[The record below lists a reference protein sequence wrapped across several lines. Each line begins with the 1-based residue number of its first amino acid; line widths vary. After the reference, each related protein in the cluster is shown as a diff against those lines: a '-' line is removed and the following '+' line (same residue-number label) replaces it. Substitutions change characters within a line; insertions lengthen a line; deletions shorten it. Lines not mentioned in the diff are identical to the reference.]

1 MNLISK
7 LILPSLTLF
16 LSFLTFLAS
25 AQAPLQIPYQGVAR
39 DAQGNAL
46 QTQNISLLLSIEDI
60 AGAELFSETHS
71 TTTNQFGLFNVK
83 IGSIS
88 SMSSNLWSNGD
99 RFLHVKMDPT
109 GGTSYTD
116 LGSTQ
121 FLSVPYALYAET
133 SNTPGPQGLTGPQGE
148 QGIQGEMGPQGPTG
162 ADGTNGQ
169 DGAQGPAGMN
179 GANGQDGAQ
188 GPQGIQGATGPQGPI
203 GLTGATGATGPQGP
217 IGLTGSTGLTGPTGA
232 TGPQG
237 PTGLTGPTGATGP
250 TGLTGLTGA
259 TGPQGPQGIQGLT
272 GLQGPIGLTG
282 PTGLLSSGTSAGNTT
297 FWNGSQW
304 VLNSSNLY
312 NNGGNIGIGTTT
324 PQLKLTV
331 EGDIIANGGKYFVS
345 GPIQSTFPSGIQGS
359 LIYGS
364 RTGGTQY
371 PFLSSG
377 NLILQSTSDLDRDI
391 LFVTGST
398 PSIKMNV
405 TSSGNVGIGTN
416 TPLSPLSIESA
427 AGFNLSL
434 TRTTNTANFGSG
446 ISLNLL
452 NSTNT
457 NFRYAAISG
466 GIKANTAATELGFL
480 SLMVANGDGITD
492 VAYGDEVMRLTTEKV
507 TLKDVLNITPRATA
521 PAAPA
526 KGDIYFD
533 NVTNKLR
540 VYDGTT
546 WQNCW

>member
-39 DAQGNAL
+39 DAQGTAL
-46 QTQNISLLLSIEDI
+46 QNQNISLLLSIEDI

-88 SMSSNLWSNGD
+88 SMPSNLWSNGD

-162 ADGTNGQ
+162 ADGTNGTNGQ

-179 GANGQDGAQ
+179 GANGLDGAQ
-188 GPQGIQGATGPQGPI
+188 GPQGIQG
-203 GLTGATGATGPQGP
+203 
-217 IGLTGSTGLTGPTGA
+217 LTGP
-232 TGPQG
+232 
-237 PTGLTGPTGATGP
+237 
-250 TGLTGLTGA
+250 
-259 TGPQGPQGIQGLT
+259 
-272 GLQGPIGLTG
+272 QGPIGLTG

-331 EGDIIANGGKYFVS
+331 EGDIIANGGKYYVS
-345 GPIQSTFPSGIQGS
+345 GPIQSTFPSGVQGS

-364 RTGGTQY
+364 RTGGSQY

-466 GIKANTAATELGFL
+466 GIKANTATTELGFL